1 MLLRWN
7 LFLFFLFLVG
17 ETCLQPRILQAE
29 NLSDDLNLDELEH
42 QRYQKIQQKQ
52 NAQKKRNEVFGKE
65 RGVLK
70 HLQEIEIEMTALQL
84 ELKSHLNNIEIQKK
98 KKKRIEQELLEL
110 RDRHLNYQKQAAK
123 RITSIYKMGYRS
135 RLNNQ
140 HQIVRLLMTSEGLVD
155 LFTKYQYANLIVKSD
170 QQLMA
175 NLISQQEA
183 IKSTYIQLQKQVST
197 IETTTEAIKTKQKN
211 LSVRKQRRKKLL
223 DDYRTQ
229 RSTYDQV
236 IKELRQA
243 VIELEE
249 ALGILSTDTLMVKA
263 DRIRGIGIHDQ
274 GQLNWPIK
282 GKIVKNQNPFDRGT
296 TIRPITNKIGPSK
309 VRSIA
314 GGIVGKV
321 IDSVV
326 GYGNTVLILHGNA
339 YTSVYTHLSTVD
351 VKIGNVVTANQVL
364 GQVGES
370 GSLIGE
376 VLYFELWHNYVP
388 LDTAQWLE
396 R

>member
-1 MLLRWN
+1 MLLRWD
-7 LFLFFLFLVG
+7 LFFFFLFLVG
-17 ETCLQPRILQAE
+17 EICLQPRILQAE
-29 NLSDDLNLDELEH
+29 NLSDDLNLGELEH

-70 HLQEIEIEMTALQL
+70 HLQEIEIEMAALQL

-351 VKIGNVVTANQVL
+351 VKIGNTITANQVL

>member
-1 MLLRWN
+1 MLLRWD
-7 LFLFFLFLVG
+7 LFFFFLFLVG
-17 ETCLQPRILQAE
+17 EICLQPRILQAE
-29 NLSDDLNLDELEH
+29 NLSDDLNLGELEH

-70 HLQEIEIEMTALQL
+70 YLQEIEIEMAALQL

>member
-1 MLLRWN
+1 MLLRWD

-17 ETCLQPRILQAE
+17 EICLQPRILQAE

-42 QRYQKIQQKQ
+42 QRYRKIQQKQ

-70 HLQEIEIEMTALQL
+70 HLQEIEIEMAALQL

-351 VKIGNVVTANQVL
+351 VKIGNVITANQVL

>member
-1 MLLRWN
+1 MLSRWD
-7 LFLFFLFLVG
+7 LFFFSLFFVG
-17 ETCLQPRILQAE
+17 EICLQPRILQAE
-29 NLSDDLNLDELEH
+29 NLSDDLNLGELEH

-70 HLQEIEIEMTALQL
+70 YLQEIEIEMAALQL

-135 RLNNQ
+135 TLNNQ

-351 VKIGNVVTANQVL
+351 VKIGNVITANQVL

>member
-1 MLLRWN
+1 MLLRWD

-17 ETCLQPRILQAE
+17 EICLQPRILQAE
-29 NLSDDLNLDELEH
+29 NLSDDLNLGELEH

-52 NAQKKRNEVFGKE
+52 KAQKKRNEVFGKE

-70 HLQEIEIEMTALQL
+70 HLQEIEIEMAALQL

-351 VKIGNVVTANQVL
+351 VKIGNVITANQVL

>member
-1 MLLRWN
+1 MLSRWD
-7 LFLFFLFLVG
+7 LFFFSLFFVG
-17 ETCLQPRILQAE
+17 EICLQPRILQAE

-52 NAQKKRNEVFGKE
+52 KAQKKRNEVFGKE

-70 HLQEIEIEMTALQL
+70 HLQEIEIEMAALQL

-351 VKIGNVVTANQVL
+351 VEIGNVVTANQVL

>member
-1 MLLRWN
+1 MLLRWD

-17 ETCLQPRILQAE
+17 EICLQPRILQAE
-29 NLSDDLNLDELEH
+29 NLSDDLNLGELEH

-70 HLQEIEIEMTALQL
+70 HLQEIEIEMAALKL

-263 DRIRGIGIHDQ
+263 DRIRGMGIHDQ

>member
-1 MLLRWN
+1 MLLRWD
-7 LFLFFLFLVG
+7 LFFFFLFLVG
-17 ETCLQPRILQAE
+17 EICLQPRILQAE
-29 NLSDDLNLDELEH
+29 NLSDDLNLGELEH

-70 HLQEIEIEMTALQL
+70 YLQEIEIEMAALQL

-351 VKIGNVVTANQVL
+351 VKIGNVITANQVL

>member
-1 MLLRWN
+1 MLLRWD
-7 LFLFFLFLVG
+7 LFFFFLFLVG
-17 ETCLQPRILQAE
+17 EICLQPRILQAE
-29 NLSDDLNLDELEH
+29 NFSDDLNLGELEH

-70 HLQEIEIEMTALQL
+70 HLQEIEIEMAALQL

-263 DRIRGIGIHDQ
+263 DRIRGIGIHHQ

-326 GYGNTVLILHGNA
+326 GYGNICSSN
-339 YTSVYTHLSTVD
+339 
-351 VKIGNVVTANQVL
+351 
-364 GQVGES
+364 
-370 GSLIGE
+370 
-376 VLYFELWHNYVP
+376 
-388 LDTAQWLE
+388 
-396 R
+396 

>member
-1 MLLRWN
+1 MLLRWD

-17 ETCLQPRILQAE
+17 EICLQPRILQAE

-65 RGVLK
+65 RGILK
-70 HLQEIEIEMTALQL
+70 YLQEIEIEMAALQL

>member
-29 NLSDDLNLDELEH
+29 NFSDDLNLDELEH

-65 RGVLK
+65 RGILK
-70 HLQEIEIEMTALQL
+70 YLQEIEIEMAALQL

-351 VKIGNVVTANQVL
+351 VKIGNIVTANQVL

>member
-1 MLLRWN
+1 MLLRWD
-7 LFLFFLFLVG
+7 LFFFSLFFVG
-17 ETCLQPRILQAE
+17 EICLQPRILQAE

-70 HLQEIEIEMTALQL
+70 YLQEIEIEMAALQL

>member
-1 MLLRWN
+1 MLLRWD

-17 ETCLQPRILQAE
+17 EICLQPRILQAE

-70 HLQEIEIEMTALQL
+70 YLQEIEIEMAALQL

-351 VKIGNVVTANQVL
+351 VKIGNVITANQVL

>member
-1 MLLRWN
+1 MLLRWD
-7 LFLFFLFLVG
+7 LFFFCLFLVG
-17 ETCLQPRILQAE
+17 EICLQPRILQAE
-29 NLSDDLNLDELEH
+29 NLSDDLNLGELEH

-52 NAQKKRNEVFGKE
+52 NAQKKRNKVFGKE

-70 HLQEIEIEMTALQL
+70 HLQEIETEMVALQL

-110 RDRHLNYQKQAAK
+110 RNRHLNYQKQATK

-135 RLNNQ
+135 TLNNQ

-197 IETTTEAIKTKQKN
+197 IETTTKAIKTKQKN

-296 TIRPITNKIGPSK
+296 TIRPITNKIGSPK

-321 IDSVV
+321 INSVV

-370 GSLIGE
+370 GSLIGK

-388 LDTAQWLE
+388 LDTTQWLE

>member
-1 MLLRWN
+1 MLLRWD

-17 ETCLQPRILQAE
+17 EICLQPRILQAE

-52 NAQKKRNEVFGKE
+52 NAQKKRNKVFGKE

-70 HLQEIEIEMTALQL
+70 HLQEIETEMAALQL

-243 VIELEE
+243 LIELEE

-351 VKIGNVVTANQVL
+351 VKIGNIVTANQVL

>member
-29 NLSDDLNLDELEH
+29 NLSDDLNLGELEH

-70 HLQEIEIEMTALQL
+70 HLQEIEIEMAALQL

-351 VKIGNVVTANQVL
+351 VKIGNVITANQVL

>member
-1 MLLRWN
+1 MLLRWD
-7 LFLFFLFLVG
+7 LFLFCLFLIG
-17 ETCLQPRILQAE
+17 EICLQPLSVQAE
-29 NLSDDLNLDELEH
+29 NLSNDSNLGELEH

-70 HLQEIEIEMTALQL
+70 RLQEIETEMAALQL
-84 ELKSHLNNIEIQKK
+84 ELKSHLKNIEIQKK
-98 KKKRIEQELLEL
+98 KKKRIEQELLKL
-110 RDRHLNYQKQAAK
+110 RNHYLNYQKQATN

-135 RLNNQ
+135 RLTNQ

-155 LFTKYQYANLIVKSD
+155 LFTKYQYANVIVKSD

-183 IKSTYIQLQKQVST
+183 IKLTYIELQKQVSA
-197 IETTTEAIKTKQKN
+197 IEATTENIKNKQKK

-223 DDYRTQ
+223 DNYRTQ
-229 RSTYDQV
+229 RSTYDEV

-263 DRIRGIGIHDQ
+263 DRIRGIGIQDQ

-282 GKIVKNQNPFDRGT
+282 GKIVKNQNPFDRGI
-296 TIRPITNKIGPSK
+296 TIRPITSKVESSK

-321 IDSVV
+321 INSVV

-339 YTSVYTHLSTVD
+339 YTSVYTHLSAVD

-396 R
+396 H

>member
-1 MLLRWN
+1 MLLRWD
-7 LFLFFLFLVG
+7 LFFFFLFLVG
-17 ETCLQPRILQAE
+17 EICPQPRILQAE
-29 NLSDDLNLDELEH
+29 NLSDDLNLGELEH

-70 HLQEIEIEMTALQL
+70 YLQEIEIEMAALQL

>member
-1 MLLRWN
+1 MLLRWG
-7 LFLFFLFLVG
+7 LFFFFLFLVG
-17 ETCLQPRILQAE
+17 EICLQPRILQAE

-70 HLQEIEIEMTALQL
+70 HLQEIEIEMAALQL

>member
-1 MLLRWN
+1 MLLRWD

-17 ETCLQPRILQAE
+17 EICLQPRILQAE
-29 NLSDDLNLDELEH
+29 NLSDDLNLGELEH

-52 NAQKKRNEVFGKE
+52 NAQKKRNEVLGKE

-70 HLQEIEIEMTALQL
+70 YLQEIEIEMAALQL

-135 RLNNQ
+135 GLNNQ

>member
-1 MLLRWN
+1 MLSRWD
-7 LFLFFLFLVG
+7 LFFFFLFLVG
-17 ETCLQPRILQAE
+17 EICLQPRILQAE
-29 NLSDDLNLDELEH
+29 NLSDDLNLGELEH

-52 NAQKKRNEVFGKE
+52 KAQKKRNEVFGKE

-70 HLQEIEIEMTALQL
+70 HLQEIEIEMAALQL

>member
-1 MLLRWN
+1 MLLRWD
-7 LFLFFLFLVG
+7 LFLFCLFLIG
-17 ETCLQPRILQAE
+17 EICLQPLSVQAE
-29 NLSDDLNLDELEH
+29 NLSNDSNLGELEH
-42 QRYQKIQQKQ
+42 RRYQKIQQKQ

-70 HLQEIEIEMTALQL
+70 RLQEIETEMAALQL
-84 ELKSHLNNIEIQKK
+84 ELKSHLKNIEIQKK

-155 LFTKYQYANLIVKSD
+155 LFTKYHYANLIVKSD

-351 VKIGNVVTANQVL
+351 VKIGNIVTANQVL

-388 LDTAQWLE
+388 LDTALWLE

>member
-1 MLLRWN
+1 MLLRWD
-7 LFLFFLFLVG
+7 LFLFCLFLIA
-17 ETCLQPRILQAE
+17 EICLQPLSVQAE
-29 NLSDDLNLDELEH
+29 NLSNDSNLGELEH

-70 HLQEIEIEMTALQL
+70 RLQEIETEMAALQL
-84 ELKSHLNNIEIQKK
+84 ELKSHLKNIEIQKK
-98 KKKRIEQELLEL
+98 KKKRIEQELLKL
-110 RDRHLNYQKQAAK
+110 RNHYLNYQKQATN

-135 RLNNQ
+135 RLTNQ

-155 LFTKYQYANLIVKSD
+155 LFTKYQYANVIVKSD

-183 IKSTYIQLQKQVST
+183 IKLTYIELQKQVSA
-197 IETTTEAIKTKQKN
+197 IEATTETIKNKQKN

-223 DDYRTQ
+223 DNYRTQ
-229 RSTYDQV
+229 RSTYDEV

-263 DRIRGIGIHDQ
+263 DRIRGIGIQDQ

-282 GKIVKNQNPFDRGT
+282 GKIVKNQNPFDRGI
-296 TIRPITNKIGPSK
+296 TIRPITSKVESSK

-321 IDSVV
+321 INSVV

-339 YTSVYTHLSTVD
+339 YTSVYTHLSAVD

-376 VLYFELWHNYVP
+376 ILYFELWHNYVP

-396 R
+396 H

>member
-1 MLLRWN
+1 MLLRWD
-7 LFLFFLFLVG
+7 LFFFFLFLVG
-17 ETCLQPRILQAE
+17 EICLQPRILQAE
-29 NLSDDLNLDELEH
+29 NLSDDLNLGELEH

-52 NAQKKRNEVFGKE
+52 KAQKKRNEVFGKE

-70 HLQEIEIEMTALQL
+70 HLQEIEIEMAALQL

-351 VKIGNVVTANQVL
+351 VKIGNVITANQVL

>member
-1 MLLRWN
+1 MLLRWD

-70 HLQEIEIEMTALQL
+70 HLQEIEIEMAALQL

-249 ALGILSTDTLMVKA
+249 ALGILSTDTLMGKA

-351 VKIGNVVTANQVL
+351 VKIGNVITANQVL

>member
-1 MLLRWN
+1 MLLRWD
-7 LFLFFLFLVG
+7 LFFFFLFLVG
-17 ETCLQPRILQAE
+17 EICLQPRILQAE

-70 HLQEIEIEMTALQL
+70 YLQEIEIEMAALQL

>member
-1 MLLRWN
+1 MLSRWD
-7 LFLFFLFLVG
+7 LFFFSLFFVG
-17 ETCLQPRILQAE
+17 EICLQPRILQAE

-70 HLQEIEIEMTALQL
+70 YLQEIEIEMAALQL

-351 VKIGNVVTANQVL
+351 VEIGNVVTANQVL

>member
-1 MLLRWN
+1 MLLRWD

-17 ETCLQPRILQAE
+17 EICLQPRILQAE
-29 NLSDDLNLDELEH
+29 NLSDDSNLGELEH

-52 NAQKKRNEVFGKE
+52 KAQKKRNEVFGKE

-70 HLQEIEIEMTALQL
+70 HLQEIEIEMAALQL

>member
-1 MLLRWN
+1 MLLRWD
-7 LFLFFLFLVG
+7 LFLFCLFLIG
-17 ETCLQPRILQAE
+17 EICLQPLSVQAE
-29 NLSDDLNLDELEH
+29 NLFNDSNLGELEH

-70 HLQEIEIEMTALQL
+70 RLQEIETEMAALQL
-84 ELKSHLNNIEIQKK
+84 ELKSHLKNIEIQRK
-98 KKKRIEQELLEL
+98 KKKRIEQELLKL
-110 RDRHLNYQKQAAK
+110 RNHYLNYQKQATN

-135 RLNNQ
+135 RLTNK

-155 LFTKYQYANLIVKSD
+155 LFTKYQYANVIVKSD

-183 IKSTYIQLQKQVST
+183 IKLTYIELQKQVSA
-197 IETTTEAIKTKQKN
+197 IEATTETIKNKQKN

-223 DDYRTQ
+223 DNYRTQ
-229 RSTYDQV
+229 RSTYDEV

-263 DRIRGIGIHDQ
+263 DRIRGIGIQDQ

-282 GKIVKNQNPFDRGT
+282 GKIVKNQNPFDRGI
-296 TIRPITNKIGPSK
+296 TIRPITSKVESSK

-321 IDSVV
+321 INSVV
-326 GYGNTVLILHGNA
+326 GYGNTVLILHGND
-339 YTSVYTHLSTVD
+339 YTSVYTHLSAVD

-396 R
+396 H

>member
-1 MLLRWN
+1 MLLRWD

-17 ETCLQPRILQAE
+17 EICLQPRILQAE
-29 NLSDDLNLDELEH
+29 NLSDDLNLGELEH

-70 HLQEIEIEMTALQL
+70 HLQEIEIEMAALQL

>member
-1 MLLRWN
+1 MLLRWD

-17 ETCLQPRILQAE
+17 EICLQPRILQAE

-52 NAQKKRNEVFGKE
+52 NAQKKRNEVLGKE

-70 HLQEIEIEMTALQL
+70 YLQEIEIEMAALQL

-351 VKIGNVVTANQVL
+351 VKIGNVITANQVL

>member
-1 MLLRWN
+1 MLLRWDS
-7 LFLFFLFLVG
+7 FFFFLFLVG
-17 ETCLQPRILQAE
+17 EICLQPRILQAE
-29 NLSDDLNLDELEH
+29 NLSDDLNLGELEH

-70 HLQEIEIEMTALQL
+70 HLQEIEIEMAALQL

>member
-1 MLLRWN
+1 MLLRWD

-17 ETCLQPRILQAE
+17 EICLQPRILQAE
-29 NLSDDLNLDELEH
+29 NLSDDLNLGELEH

-70 HLQEIEIEMTALQL
+70 YLQEIEIEMAALQL

>member
-1 MLLRWN
+1 MLLRWD

-17 ETCLQPRILQAE
+17 EICLQPRILQAE

-70 HLQEIEIEMTALQL
+70 HLQEIEIEMAALKL

>member
-1 MLLRWN
+1 MLLRWD
-7 LFLFFLFLVG
+7 LFFFCLFLVG
-17 ETCLQPRILQAE
+17 EICLQPRILQAE
-29 NLSDDLNLDELEH
+29 NLSDDLNLGELEH

-52 NAQKKRNEVFGKE
+52 NAQKKRNKVFGKE

-70 HLQEIEIEMTALQL
+70 HLQEIETEMAALQL

-110 RDRHLNYQKQAAK
+110 RNRHLNYQKQATK

-135 RLNNQ
+135 TLNNQ

-197 IETTTEAIKTKQKN
+197 IETTTAAIKTKQKN

-296 TIRPITNKIGPSK
+296 TIRPITNKIGSPK

-321 IDSVV
+321 INSVV

-339 YTSVYTHLSTVD
+339 YTSVYTHLSTVE

-376 VLYFELWHNYVP
+376 ILYFELWHNYVP

>member
-1 MLLRWN
+1 MLLRWD

-17 ETCLQPRILQAE
+17 EICLQPRILQAE

-52 NAQKKRNEVFGKE
+52 NAQKKRNKVFGKE

-70 HLQEIEIEMTALQL
+70 HLQEIEIEMAALQL

>member
-1 MLLRWN
+1 MLSRWD
-7 LFLFFLFLVG
+7 LFFFSLFFVG
-17 ETCLQPRILQAE
+17 EICLQPRILQAE

-70 HLQEIEIEMTALQL
+70 YLQEIEIEMAALQL

-351 VKIGNVVTANQVL
+351 VKIGNVITANQVL

>member
-1 MLLRWN
+1 MLLRWD
-7 LFLFFLFLVG
+7 LFLFCLFLIG
-17 ETCLQPRILQAE
+17 EICLQPLSVQAE
-29 NLSDDLNLDELEH
+29 NLSNDSNLGELEH

-70 HLQEIEIEMTALQL
+70 RLQEIETEMAALQL
-84 ELKSHLNNIEIQKK
+84 ELKSHLKNIEIQKR
-98 KKKRIEQELLEL
+98 KKKRIEQELLKL
-110 RDRHLNYQKQAAK
+110 RNHYLNYQKQATN

-135 RLNNQ
+135 RLTNQ

-155 LFTKYQYANLIVKSD
+155 LFTKYQYANVIVKSD

-183 IKSTYIQLQKQVST
+183 IKLTYIELQKQVSA
-197 IETTTEAIKTKQKN
+197 IEATTETIKNKQIN

-223 DDYRTQ
+223 DNYRTQ
-229 RSTYDQV
+229 RSTYDEV

-263 DRIRGIGIHDQ
+263 DRIRGIGIQDQ

-282 GKIVKNQNPFDRGT
+282 GKIVKNQNPFDRGI
-296 TIRPITNKIGPSK
+296 TIRPITSKVESSK

-321 IDSVV
+321 INSVV

-339 YTSVYTHLSTVD
+339 YTSVYTHLSAVD

-396 R
+396 H